1 MKDSQML
8 DPDAGRRALGLP
20 RLPSSAQPQQEAL
33 IMEETKQ
40 TEITASPKKT
50 LGQHLRSAF
59 KYLRQGA
66 RWLFYG
72 SREHQKYKERQLI
85 LAERQVLCALIGTVV
100 IVIPIVYGLIG
111 VVNSIN
117 FLRSDAKQSQFEI
130 SFPANNAEVGLG
142 QQVRGHTPYLDR
154 KHYIVVTTMSNGSQ
168 QIQKEPAPVSP
179 DGSFSGEARFGTA
192 TNGQDDE
199 YKIQVFATRASGPLS
214 SIPADAIFAPEPVNV
229 RRSLPVEPQVV
240 ITVPKPGAEVFGD
253 DSILGETLAP
263 GLNHYIV
270 VTPIRTGT
278 PAVQDQPARVS
289 PDGTFTGR
297 ARFGGANVGV
307 GEQFSVYVIATEARL
322 AAGPL
327 PDNTQGTLSNSV
339 TVTRTK

>member
-1 MKDSQML
+1 M
-8 DPDAGRRALGLP
+8 DA
-20 RLPSSAQPQQEAL
+20 
-33 IMEETKQ
+33 TKKPAPAPV
-40 TEITASPKKT
+40 TKKT
-50 LGQHLRSAF
+50 LGQRLLLIDETLTFIFEHPRLAWRRLLYGAWGEQTESQ
-59 KYLRQGA
+59 RQVLLG
-66 RWLFYG
+66 
-72 SREHQKYKERQLI
+72 
-85 LAERQVLCALIGTVV
+85 ERQVLCAVIGTVL
-100 IVIPIVYGLIG
+100 IVIPIIYGLIG

-130 SFPANNAEVGLG
+130 TFPANNAEVGLG
-142 QQVRGHTPYLDR
+142 QQVRGHTSYLDR

-179 DGSFSGEARFGTA
+179 DGSFSGGARFGTA
-192 TNGQDDE
+192 GNGQDDE
-199 YKIQVFATRASGPLS
+199 YKIQVFATKASGPLS
-214 SIPADAIFAPEPVNV
+214 SVPADAIFAPEPVTV

-240 ITVPKPGAEVFGD
+240 ITVPVTGAAVGGD
-253 DSILGETLAP
+253 DPVLGETLAP

-270 VTPIRTGT
+270 VTPIRTGS

-327 PDNTQGTLSNSV
+327 PANTQGTLSNSV